1 MRAGLTA
8 AAVAASVTF
17 AAAAASLLVR
27 PPRRL
32 GPRVRP
38 YTAVTRVGLGLIPDV
53 LGRANPGPLFGQA
66 TLRRLWA
73 PMLAGPVDRLVQML
87 LFIDEERLELRLRQ
101 SGLYPNIEEAMRPQA
116 YRMGVLLRTSA
127 LAAGGGALAAVTGG
141 SGARV
146 LLFGLAGAALGVFL
160 ARSRLAEAVRR
171 RRDAIRA
178 ELYTI
183 NQLVAMYTRV
193 GGGAL
198 EALRYAAE
206 RARGEAV
213 QELSEVLLLHERG
226 WSLGEALERAGRLTP
241 EPEAARTYRLVSTC
255 QEQGAD
261 LSQAL
266 LALSKDLRSVRRD
279 DMRRRAAKRRILMVI
294 PVVVILAPVTMLF
307 LAAPIPSIVF
317 GG

>member
-38 YTAVTRVGLGLIPDV
+38 YTAVTRVGLGLSPDV

-116 YRMGVLLRTSA
+116 YRMGVLFRTSA

>member
-8 AAVAASVTF
+8 AAVTASVTF

-38 YTAVTRVGLGLIPDV
+38 YTAVTRVGLGLSPDV

-116 YRMGVLLRTSA
+116 YRMGVLFRTTA

-160 ARSRLAEAVRR
+160 DSSRLAEAVQR

-226 WSLGEALERAGRLTP
+226 WSLGDALERAGRLTP

>member
-1 MRAGLTA
+1 MRAGLVT
-8 AAVAASVTF
+8 AAVASSVTF
-17 AAAAASLLVR
+17 AAAAAALLVR

-66 TLRRLWA
+66 TIRRLWA
-73 PMLAGPVDRLVQML
+73 PMLAGPLDRLVQML

-116 YRMGVLLRTSA
+116 YRMSVLFRAAA
-127 LAAGGGALAAVTGG
+127 LAAGAGGLAAVTGG

-146 LLFGLAGAALGVFL
+146 LLFGLVGAALGVFL

-206 RARGEAV
+206 RSRGTAV
-213 QELSEVLLLHERG
+213 EELSEVLMLHERG

-266 LALSKDLRSVRRD
+266 LALSKDLRSVRRG
-279 DMRRRAAKRRILMVI
+279 DMRRRAAKRRLLMVI

>member
-1 MRAGLTA
+1 MSPGLA
-8 AAVAASVTF
+8 VAAVAASVTF
-17 AAAAASLLVR
+17 AVVGAAVLIR

-32 GPRVRP
+32 GPRIRP
-38 YTAVTRVGLGLIPDV
+38 YTTVTRVSLGLSPDI
-53 LGRANPGPLFGQA
+53 LGRANPGPVFGQA
-66 TLRRLWA
+66 TIRRLWS
-73 PMLAGPVDRLVQML
+73 PMLSGPLDRLAQML
-87 LFIDEERLELRLRQ
+87 LFVDEGRLELRLRQ
-101 SGLYPNIEEAMRPQA
+101 AGLYPDVEEALRPQA
-116 YRMGVLLRTSA
+116 YRMGALLRVV
-127 LAAGGGALAAVTGG
+127 LFAAGASGLALVAGSSGG
-141 SGARV
+141 RV
-146 LLFGLAGAALGVFL
+146 LLFGLVGAALGVFL

-198 EALRYAAE
+198 EALRYVAE
-206 RARGEAV
+206 RAHGTAV
-213 QELSEVLLLHERG
+213 EEVSEVLLLHERG
-226 WSLGEALERAGRLTP
+226 WSLGDALERAGRLTP
-241 EPEAARTYRLVSTC
+241 EPEAARTYRLIATC

-261 LSQAL
+261 LAEAL
-266 LALSKDLRSVRRD
+266 LGLSKDLRSVRRD